1 MSVSHFSCI
10 CDYTVACL
18 VVSGNSHL
26 VPLAGP
32 GPVPALDG
40 ENIVMGCVLEGLG
53 TVAQVANVPTFQ
65 PSDRT
70 QALNQI
76 ASLIGDSRAA
86 KARHALLPL
95 SAASQLGSLTSLLLR
110 CRGQSGL

>member
-1 MSVSHFSCI
+1 MSVSRFSCM
-10 CDYTVACL
+10 CEYTVTGL
-18 VVSGNSHL
+18 VAFGSTRSLHS
-26 VPLAGP
+26 AGP

-40 ENIVMGCVLEGLG
+40 ENIVMGCVLEGLA

-95 SAASQLGSLTSLLLR
+95 SAASQLRYYSSLLLR
-110 CRGQSGL
+110 CWER